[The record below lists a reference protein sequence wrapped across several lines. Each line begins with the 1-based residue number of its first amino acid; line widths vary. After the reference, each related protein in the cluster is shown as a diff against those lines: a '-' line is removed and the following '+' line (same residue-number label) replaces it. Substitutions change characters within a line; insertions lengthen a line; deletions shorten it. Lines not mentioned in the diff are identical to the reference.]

1 MTLEEFEQ
9 ILTRVVHGDNA
20 SPEKAIRLPEE
31 VLDRPFDDLDVD
43 SLARAEMMTVI
54 SDTYL
59 IEIGDDEAGRLTTPR
74 SMLEFVAAADS
85 RGSS

>member
-9 ILTRVVHGDNA
+9 ILTRVVHGEKA

-31 VLDRPFDDLDVD
+31 ALDKPFDELDVD

-54 SDTYL
+54 SDTYQV
-59 IEIGDDEAGRLTTPR
+59 EIGDDEAGHLTTPR
-74 SMLEFVAAADS
+74 SMMEFVAAA
-85 RGSS
+85 GGLGNP